1 MKISSDNSK
10 NIIIE
15 LSPSDLEG
23 LDITF
28 DDMDYSNIETRRV
41 IWTLLDMARIEL
53 GRDIDP
59 SGRMLIEATPSIKGG
74 CVLNF
79 TVLSGDSDIMPKR
92 LLVKKN
98 LKEKIINVWEFENLE
113 NAARAAAA
121 LTQTG
126 NSCPESVLY
135 SMNGK
140 YRLFLTSGEYPKGI
154 LYEFAKRI
162 KGESVIA
169 STQEAWKCLCERN
182 CLLKLSRLA

>member
-1 MKISSDNSK
+1 MKISSDNIK
-10 NIIIE
+10 NITIE

-59 SGRMLIEATPSIKGG
+59 SGRMLIEATPSVKGG
-74 CVLNF
+74 CILNF
-79 TVLSGDSDIMPKR
+79 TVLTGDSDIMPKR

-98 LKEKIINVWEFENLE
+98 LQEKIINVWEFENLE

-121 LTQTG
+121 LMQTG
-126 NSCPESVLY
+126 RFCPESVLY
-135 SMNGK
+135 GMDGK
-140 YRLFLTSGEYPKGI
+140 YRLFLNSGDYPKG
-154 LYEFAKRI
+154 LLSEFASRV

-169 STQEAWKCLCERN
+169 STKEAWKCLCERN

>member
-1 MKISSDNSK
+1 MKISSDNIK
-10 NIIIE
+10 NITIE
-15 LSPSDLEG
+15 LSSSDLEG

-74 CVLNF
+74 CILNF
-79 TVLSGDSDIMPKR
+79 TVLAGDSDIMPKR

-98 LKEKIINVWEFENLE
+98 QKEKIINVWEFENLE
-113 NAARAAAA
+113 NAARAASA
-121 LTQTG
+121 LMQTG
-126 NSCPESVLY
+126 RFCPESALY
-135 SMNGK
+135 GMNGK
-140 YRLFLTSGEYPKGI
+140 YRLFLNSGEYPKG
-154 LYEFAKRI
+154 LLSEFAKRL

-169 STQEAWKCLCERN
+169 STQEVWKCLCEKN